1 LLQLFLSSQDFII
14 FWEAFFR
21 MTNVFYF
28 FQWIADIITYNLFNL
43 VQGTHL
49 ADSVNFVIYDV
60 LKIFFLLIFMIFI
73 VSYIRSYIRPE
84 KTKKLLGGKKGI
96 IFHFIASSVGVVT
109 PFCSCSSVPLFIGFV
124 EAGVPLG
131 VTFSFLITSPLVNE
145 AAIAVLWAIFGLKLT
160 IIYVIS
166 GVLIGVVGGYII
178 GLLKMEKHV
187 EDFVYRIKSKEL
199 KEQKQTQKDR
209 LNFAKNEVK
218 AIFQKVWIYVIAGV
232 TLGGIFHGF
241 APEGIL
247 AKYAGNS
254 LFGVPIAT
262 LIGIPLYSNVLGM
275 IPIIE
280 SLVAKGLPI
289 GTALAFLMAV
299 TALSLPEIIIL
310 KKVLKKKLI
319 IIFVAVTGT
328 AIILT
333 GYLFNLLI

>member
-1 LLQLFLSSQDFII
+1 MVDI
-14 FWEAFFR
+14 FFP
-21 MTNVFYF
+21 
-28 FQWIADIITYNLFNL
+28 FQWIADKVSYDLFNL

-49 ADSVNFVIYDV
+49 ADSLNFIIYDV
-60 LKIFFLLIFMIFI
+60 LKIFFLLIFMIFL
-73 VSYIRSYIRPE
+73 VSYIRSYITPE
-84 KTKKLLGGKKGI
+84 KTRKLLGGKKGVL
-96 IFHFIASSVGVVT
+96 FNFIASLVGIVT

-166 GVLIGVVGGYII
+166 GVLIGVIGGYII

-187 EDFVYRIKSKEL
+187 ADFVYKIKSKEL
-199 KEQKQTQKDR
+199 KEQKQTQKNR
-209 LNFAKNEVK
+209 LTFAKNEVK
-218 AIFQKVWIYVIAGV
+218 TIFKKVWVYVIAGV

-254 LFGVPIAT
+254 LLGVPIAT
-262 LIGIPLYSNVLGM
+262 LIGIPLYSNVMGM

-280 SLVAKGLPI
+280 SLVAKGLPL

-319 IIFVAVTGT
+319 ITFVLVTGI
-328 AIILT
+328 AILIT
-333 GYLFNLLI
+333 GYLFNFLI

>member
-1 LLQLFLSSQDFII
+1 MVDI
-14 FWEAFFR
+14 F
-21 MTNVFYF
+21 YP
-28 FQWIADIITYNLFNL
+28 FQWISDKVTFDLLNLTKE
-43 VQGTHL
+43 THL
-49 ADSVNFVIYDV
+49 ADSVNFIIYDV
-60 LKIFFLLIFMIFI
+60 LKIFFLLIFMIFV
-73 VSYIRSYIRPE
+73 VSYIRSYVTPE
-84 KTKKLLGGKKGI
+84 KTRKLLGGKKGI
-96 IFHFIASSVGVVT
+96 VFNLGASLVGVVT

-145 AAIAVLWAIFGLKLT
+145 AAIAVLWALFGLKLT

-166 GVLIGVVGGYII
+166 GITIGVVGGYII
-178 GLLKMEKHV
+178 GLFKMEKHV
-187 EDFVYRIKSKEL
+187 ADFVYKVKSKEL

-209 LNFAKNEVK
+209 LIYARTEVLT
-218 AIFQKVWIYVIAGV
+218 IFKKVWIYVIAGV

-262 LIGIPLYSNVLGM
+262 IIGIPLYSNVMGM

-280 SLVAKGLPI
+280 SLVAKGLPL
-289 GTALAFLMAV
+289 GTALSFLMAV

-319 IIFVAVTGT
+319 ITFVGVTGV

-333 GYLFNLLI
+333 GYLFNILI

>member
-1 LLQLFLSSQDFII
+1 MVDI
-14 FWEAFFR
+14 F
-21 MTNVFYF
+21 YP
-28 FQWIADIITYNLFNL
+28 FQWIANKVTYDLFQL
-43 VQGTHL
+43 TPETHL
-49 ADSVNFVIYDV
+49 ANSINFIFYDV
-60 LKIFFLLIFMIFI
+60 LKIFFLLIIMIFI
-73 VSYIRSYIRPE
+73 VSYVRSYITPE
-84 KTKKLLGGKKGI
+84 KTRKLLGGRKGI
-96 IFHFIASSVGVVT
+96 IFNFVASFVGIVT

-160 IIYVIS
+160 LIYVIS

-187 EDFVYRIKSKEL
+187 ADFVYKIKSREL
-199 KEQKQTQKDR
+199 KEQKQTPKER
-209 LNFAKNEVK
+209 FEFAKNEVK
-218 AIFQKVWIYVIAGV
+218 TIFKKVWIYVIAGV

-254 LFGVPIAT
+254 LLGVPVAT
-262 LIGIPLYSNVLGM
+262 AIGVPLYSNVMGM

-280 SLVAKGLPI
+280 SLVAKGLPL
-289 GTALAFLMAV
+289 GTALAFLMSV

-310 KKVLKKKLI
+310 KKVLKRKLI
-319 IIFVAVTGT
+319 FTFVGVTAG

-333 GYLFNLLI
+333 GWLFNLLI